1 LSELD
6 SLIESLLSQ
15 VPNLTREE
23 LDAQIRLKKE
33 RIGAGYL
40 TDQGA
45 VFLVASDHGVALGET
60 VTAEVDLKELTAGV
74 KEVTFKAKV
83 LSISSIRHI
92 TKKDG
97 SPLLLRTMI
106 VYDDTVSRTVN
117 MWDDHANIPI
127 LSTLKPGDL
136 IRISKAYTKADTRGD
151 IAINMSSNTAIEKL
165 DEDSS
170 IPDIDAIT
178 KDVGLVV
185 DGQRN
190 LAVVGTIDGRL
201 NKLNF
206 TNAQGQPRKA
216 IKMNLKGAGG
226 ESVSV
231 VLWGKD
237 ESNVPQSV
245 PVNAKTRLLGV
256 YAKTGRQGTVEI
268 HGNEDTVIQM
278 EGGQEPAHI
287 IVRVLSYG
295 RDTSDNIVILGVDRN
310 KNLLTL
316 YDTSGQTEQFKKN
329 DIIECM
335 PSKSFGNSI
344 SINESSYVSAKE
356 DDPEIPHAGD
366 IRTKIKDIK
375 IGGLYCTEA
384 IILKKPELREIST
397 KAEEQIQ
404 LGEMF
409 VEDDTCQIWVKGWRN
424 LATLLTPFESGQI
437 VSIVG
442 AEGRAAL
449 DGQTELVLMSYTSI
463 SLKEEPS
470 PPDQSQ

>member
-1 LSELD
+1 MSELE

-15 VPNLTREE
+15 VPKLTRKD
-23 LDAQIRLKKE
+23 LDEQIRLKKE

-60 VTAEVDLKELTAGV
+60 VAAEVDLKELTAGL
-74 KEVTFKAKV
+74 KEATFKAKV
-83 LSISSIRHI
+83 LSVSAIRHI

-117 MWDDHANIPI
+117 MWDDHANIP
-127 LSTLKPGDL
+127 LLGDLKPGDL
-136 IRISKAYTKADTRGD
+136 IRMSKVYTKADTRGD
-151 IAINMSSNTAIEKL
+151 IAINMSSNTVIERL
-165 DEDSS
+165 EEESS

-178 KDVGLVV
+178 RDVGSVT

-190 LAVVGTIDGRL
+190 LAVVGTVDGRL

-216 IKMNLKGAGG
+216 LKMNLKGAGG

-237 ESNVPQSV
+237 ESHIPLSV

-256 YAKTGRQGTVEI
+256 YAKTGRQGSVEI
-268 HGNEDTVIQM
+268 HGNEDTAIQM
-278 EGGQEPAHI
+278 EGGQEPMHI

-295 RDTSDNIVILGVDRN
+295 RDTSNNIVILGVDRN

-316 YDTSGQTEQFKKN
+316 YDTSRQTEQFKRG
-329 DIIECM
+329 DIMECM

-344 SINESSYVSAKE
+344 TITESSYVSAKE

-384 IILKKPELREIST
+384 IILRKPEIREIST
-397 KAEEQIQ
+397 KSEENIQ

-424 LATLLTPFESGQI
+424 LASLLTPYETGQI
-437 VSIVG
+437 VSIIGV
-442 AEGRAAL
+442 EGRAAL
-449 DGQTELVLMSYTSI
+449 DGQTELVLMSYTMVEP
-463 SLKEEPS
+463 KEQ
-470 PPDQSQ
+470 PDQSQ